1 MNQRDK
7 KKTSFI
13 TLPRMIAAT
22 TLLVAGYVLITSLPD
37 LVRYVK
43 ISTM

>member
-1 MNQRDK
+1 MLR
-7 KKTSFI
+7 KTMS
-13 TLPRMIAAT
+13 LIAGLAF
-22 TLLVAGYVLITSLPD
+22 AYVVIKSVPD